1 MTRWTVTFQDS
12 PDMGRIRGDKARRA
26 AHIAFVQAHPGLDIG
41 GPMAMHPMQDFPGA
55 IWTVE
60 AEDRA
65 AVERLILRDPYFV
78 RSLRSYRIM
87 SFQSSG
93 LPLKTSL

>member
-12 PDMGRIRGDKARRA
+12 PEMGRIRGDRTRRN
-26 AHIAFVQAHPGLDIG
+26 AHIAYVRAHPELDIG

-65 AVERLILRDPYFV
+65 AVERLILQDPYFV
-78 RSLRSYRIM
+78 RSLRTYRIT
-87 SFQSSG
+87 SFQSAG